1 MRGVLLF
8 ALLLA
13 SASSL
18 AFSVFAGELTD
29 TRLQPALSA
38 QKSGGIVTVQPDAV
52 TQAAAIRALPAAF
65 AVAKGATLN
74 GQLPAKLAPRVS
86 ARFVVYTKPV
96 AGALTYNEQGQFSYR
111 PDRMTPATYDSL
123 EFYLVYPGGA
133 TSLALVRFDLLPA
146 VNQAPTLQTTQFNG
160 SKGQTLTGQLI
171 ASDADGDRVT
181 LTLIKNVSAGS
192 LTLRPDG
199 QFSFLAD
206 RKLAADQVHFTVQLS
221 DGKAVVEQVITIQLA
236 PFVNHA
242 PVSTSQQLQA
252 NHDDTVVGVLHSTDE
267 DQDPLTYRLLNEP
280 AQGILQL
287 KPNGQWHWVAP
298 LQLSESVSFSYVAS
312 DGEQES
318 APATV
323 TLQPTGQLAPLNGS
337 SYRQVAKA
345 GATVQGVV
353 LSSTEPVI
361 GGQAVASGL
370 TVLQA
375 PRFGKVEL
383 VDAGYRYWPADE
395 SVQQDRFVL
404 GYTDNTGQAASARIE
419 IDYRSPLVT
428 PTAQVLAPLAPDWQ
442 TEQDFPAALQ
452 PILDGVDPFDD
463 FDDFSNAT
471 AYQALQ
477 ALDWLLRH
485 NRHSDLRVERLA
497 LYLRA
502 YYFKQPYTGDYS
514 TLWQQAQ
521 WPQVADLA
529 ARWQQQAYFYST
541 SKTGAMLQEAFN
553 NAFYVLQYH
562 QQYTAT
568 QFELLNSVEP
578 LLELYQRVPIMSL
591 AYPQRGTMFELLQIW
606 GRQLSGI
613 RHVAA
618 IPATATK
625 RLADAMQA
633 FAASQAL
640 YDPVDGNPYWLLNGI
655 NEMAHWLYEA
665 SQESVQAKLVDAIA
679 DLYRSSSVRW
689 PAEKR
694 DMLRMRFYIDFLRPS
709 VGYYQP
715 ELAVS
720 QCGSIYADVCLQ
732 PLVSQLL
739 PAQAQC
745 PGPVRLVYARLD
757 NAQVNSICQTLDQ
770 TQTRF
775 HALMKT
781 AGQPLPDDHNTELE
795 AVIFN
800 DPEHYHEYGGVLYDV
815 DTDNGGIYLEG
826 NPADPTNQ
834 ARYLAYQRVINNQ
847 WQVWNLAHEYTH
859 YLDGRFIKKGDFAA
873 SQQMVNCWW
882 AEGLAEWVAWGE
894 EFPRGFNTLRNTP
907 AEQRPDLNKIFSNN
921 YQNTDLTYH
930 WSYTVHYYLVKQAP
944 ELHQAM
950 AACLKNGDAHCV
962 RNLENRL
969 MAEHS
974 RPYADFVSA
983 LAKRVANEMTAMTPA
998 ASAQQAEALA
1008 AELRELEAHSAQ
1020 HRQPSAVMRPQ
1031 PATQPKQQPKQQP
1044 KRQPMLPPLLGPAR
1058 ADSIQH

>member
-1 MRGVLLF
+1 MHGARLF

-13 SASSL
+13 SACSL
-18 AFSVFAGELTD
+18 TSSVFASELTD
-29 TRLQPALSA
+29 NRLQPALSA
-38 QKSGGIVTVQPDAV
+38 QKSGGTVDVEPDAV
-52 TQAAAIRALPAAF
+52 TRAATIRALPAAF
-65 AVAKGATLN
+65 AVAKGATLK
-74 GQLPAKLAPRVS
+74 GQLPAKLDPRVS

-96 AGALTYNEQGQFSYR
+96 AGELTYNEQGQFSYR
-111 PDRMTPATYDSL
+111 PDKTSPATYDSL
-123 EFYLVYPGGA
+123 EFYLVYPGGS
-133 TSLALVRFDLLPA
+133 TSLALVSFALLPA

-160 SKGQTLTGQLI
+160 SKGQTLTGQLM
-171 ASDADGDRVT
+171 ASDADGDQVT
-181 LTLIKNVSAGS
+181 LKLVKNVSAGS
-192 LTLRPDG
+192 LTLQPDG
-199 QFSFLAD
+199 KFSFLAD
-206 RKLAADQVHFTVQLS
+206 RKLAADQVNFTVQLS
-221 DGKAVVEQVITIQLA
+221 DGIAVLEQVITIQLA

-242 PVSTSQQLQA
+242 PVSTNQQLQA

-267 DQDPLTYRLLNEP
+267 DQDPLTYRLLSGP
-280 AQGILQL
+280 QQGVLQL
-287 KPNGQWHWVAP
+287 KPNGQWQWVAP
-298 LQLSESVSFSYVAS
+298 QQLSEPVSFSYVAS
-312 DGEQES
+312 DGELAS

-323 TLQPTGQLAPLNGS
+323 SLQPTGQLAPLNGS
-337 SYRQVAKA
+337 SYRQIAKA

-361 GGQAVASGL
+361 GGQAVATGL

-383 VDAGYRYWPADE
+383 VGGGYRYWPADE

-404 GYTDNTGQAASARIE
+404 RYTDNTGQAASARIE
-419 IDYRSPLVT
+419 IDYRPPLVT
-428 PTAQVLAPLAPDWQ
+428 PAAQVLPPLATDWQ
-442 TEQDFPAALQ
+442 SEQDFPAALQ

-477 ALDWLLRH
+477 VLDWLLRH
-485 NRHSDLRVERLA
+485 HRHSDLRVKRLGY
-497 LYLRA
+497 YLRA

-514 TLWQQAQ
+514 TLWLQSQ

-541 SKTGAMLQEAFN
+541 SKTGAMLQEVFN

-562 QQYTAT
+562 QQSTAT

-578 LLELYQRVPIMSL
+578 LLELYQRVAIMSL
-591 AYPQRGTMFELLQIW
+591 AYPERGTMFELLQIW

-613 RHVAA
+613 RHVAP
-618 IPATATK
+618 IEATASK

-633 FAASQAL
+633 FAASQTL
-640 YDPVDGNPYWLLNGI
+640 YDPVDGNSYWLLNGV
-655 NEMAHWLYEA
+655 NHMARWLYEA
-665 SQESVQAKLVDAIA
+665 SHESERPKLVDAVA
-679 DLYRSSSVRW
+679 DLYRNAALNW
-689 PAEKR
+689 PKAKLEF
-694 DMLRMRFYIDFLRPS
+694 LRIRFYIDFLKSS
-709 VGYYQP
+709 VGYRQP

-720 QCGSIYADVCLQ
+720 QCSGLYADVCLQ
-732 PLVSQLL
+732 PLVSQIL
-739 PAQAQC
+739 PELAQC

-826 NPADPTNQ
+826 NPADPANQ
-834 ARYLAYQRVINNQ
+834 ARYLAYQRVINDQ

-859 YLDGRFIKKGDFAA
+859 YLDGRFIQKGDFAA

-921 YQNTDLTYH
+921 YQSTDLTYH

-944 ELHQAM
+944 ELHQAI

-974 RPYADFVSA
+974 QPYADFVSA
-983 LAKRVANEMTAMTPA
+983 LAKRDANEMTAMTPA
-998 ASAQQAEALA
+998 ANAQQAEALA

-1044 KRQPMLPPLLGPAR
+1044 MQPPGPVR